1 MFDLYFAGG
10 PSESIDRMVLDA
22 APGCCR
28 LFSYIQPAALTRNI
42 QWRKEYMAKFDLYFA
57 GSQSTQAGNML
68 KEKSCNRLGSQ
79 LNDRKLLEEY
89 MTARES
95 GYVGKILVDSG
106 AFTAHTKGIEINC
119 DDYIDYLNSIHEYV
133 DLYAQLD
140 KIPGEF
146 GKERTPEQLAE
157 APKLSWENYLYMRPR
172 LIEPDKLLPIY
183 HQGEDIKWLHNML
196 ETTFDGKHIPYIG
209 ISPSND
215 KSVSEKVKWIEQVF
229 KVIKHSSNP
238 DVKTHAFGMT
248 SLKVLE
254 RYPFTSA
261 DSTSWIMNGVNG
273 SIFTPY
279 GTLVV
284 SENRR
289 KDPHHIDWLGPDA
302 KKECIKYFEKCGYTY
317 QQVVEDYKVRLCLNI
332 IYLKNWADNYTFKG
346 NNMHK
351 KHLV

>member
-10 PSESIDRMVLDA
+10 PSAIIDKMVVDH

-28 LFSYIQPAALTRNI
+28 LFSYLQPSAIDRNI
-42 QWRKEYMAKFDLYFA
+42 EWRNDFMAKFDLYFA
-57 GSQSTQAGNML
+57 GSQSTQAGELL
-68 KEKSCNRLGSQ
+68 KLLSCNRLGSQ
-79 LNDRKLLEEY
+79 LNDRKVLGEY
-89 MTARES
+89 MDARPL
-95 GYVGKILVDSG
+95 GYAGKILVDSG
-106 AFTAHTKGIEINC
+106 AFTAHTKGITIDC
-119 DDYIDYLNSIHEYV
+119 DEYIAYLNSIHDSV
-133 DLYAQLD
+133 TLYAQLD

-146 GKERTPEQLAE
+146 GKERTLEQLAE
-157 APKLSWENYLYMRPR
+157 APKLSWENYLYMRER

-183 HQGEDIKWLHNML
+183 HQGEDIKWLKNML
-196 ETTFDGKHIPYIG
+196 EATFDGKHIPYIG

-215 KSVSEKVKWIEQVF
+215 KSVAEKVKWIEHVF
-229 KVIKHSSNP
+229 KIIKHSSNP

-302 KKECIKYFEKCGYTY
+302 KKACIEYFEKNGFTY
-317 QQVVEDYKVRLCLNI
+317 DQVITDYKARLCLNV
-332 IYLKNWADNYTFKG
+332 IYLHNWAENYQFKG
-346 NNMHK
+346 TAMHK
-351 KHLV
+351 KHLI